1 MKKKEKQKRHLSIK
15 SSIFI
20 SMSVLVVVMLAILW
34 LTQSV
39 FLSHIYRYTKK
50 NETEHAASIIVDN
63 IDNENLSLLIEK
75 LSVEYDLCAE
85 VIRSPGDKEVLYDS
99 HFLNDCIIH
108 KLQFEDTLLDF
119 WYDKAQ
125 NNGGKYIDILPRDKF
140 REFGYDPDDFQGD
153 VPKRGG
159 DANCVISVNL
169 AITSDGGSVMVIL
182 NSFVMPVDAT
192 VRTIN
197 LQLIV
202 ITIVMLAS
210 AFMIAYVL
218 SRRLSLPI
226 EKINKEAKNLA
237 CANYD
242 VAFPKEGPLEIREL
256 ADTLNHT
263 AKELTKVDA
272 MQKELIANISHDL
285 RTPLTMIS
293 GYSEVM
299 RDIPGENT
307 PENMQV
313 IIDETARL
321 SSLVNDLLDVS
332 RLQSGTQKL
341 NLKRLNITEAIR
353 SVIKRYDK
361 LVSHNGYIINF
372 VYDEDVFINADEVRI
387 LQVIYNLI
395 NNAINYTGED
405 KTVTVKQEVKEGI
418 VRISVIDTGEG
429 IAEKDLPLIWDRYY
443 KVDKVHKRAHIG
455 TGLGLS
461 IVKNI
466 LLLHGSRFGV
476 SSEIGKGSNFWFEFK
491 IL

>member
-1 MKKKEKQKRHLSIK
+1 MAL
-15 SSIFI
+15 
-20 SMSVLVVVMLAILW
+20 LVVVMLTILW

-50 NETEHAASIIVDN
+50 NETDRAASIIVDN
-63 IDNENLSLLIEK
+63 INNENLNSLIEK
-75 LSVEYDLCAE
+75 ISSEYDLCAE
-85 VIRSPGDKEVLYDS
+85 VIRYPGDKEILYDS
-99 HFLNDCIIH
+99 HFLNDCIVH
-108 KLQFEDTLLDF
+108 KLQLEDTLLDF
-119 WYDKAQ
+119 WYDMAQ
-125 NNGGKYIDILPRDKF
+125 ESGGKYTDIVPRDKF
-140 REFGYDPDDFQGD
+140 REFYDPDDFHGD
-153 VPKRGG
+153 VPRRGG
-159 DANCVISVNL
+159 DANCVISVSI
-169 AITSDGGSVMVIL
+169 AETSDGDSVMVVL
-182 NSFVMPVDAT
+182 NSFVLPVDAT
-192 VRTIN
+192 VKTLR

-210 AFMIAYVL
+210 AFLIAYIL

-237 CANYD
+237 CANYE
-242 VAFPKEGPLEIREL
+242 VTFPQEGPIEISEL
-256 ADTLNHT
+256 ADTLNYT
-263 AKELTKVDA
+263 AKELSKVDA

-332 RLQSGTQKL
+332 RFQSGTQKL
-341 NLKRLNITEAIR
+341 NISRFNLTESVK

-361 LVSHNGYIINF
+361 LISHNGYIINF

-405 KTVTVKQEVKEGI
+405 KTVTVKQEVKDGI

-476 SSEIGKGSNFWFEFK
+476 SSEVGKGSNFWFEFK
-491 IL
+491 VL

>member
-1 MKKKEKQKRHLSIK
+1 MKEKENKKRHLSIK

-20 SMSVLVVVMLAILW
+20 SMALLVVVMLTILW

-39 FLSHIYRYTKK
+39 FLSHIYMYTKK
-50 NETEHAASIIVDN
+50 NETDRAASIIVDN
-63 IDNENLSLLIEK
+63 VNNDNLDSLIEK
-75 LSVEYDLCAE
+75 ISSEYDLCAE
-85 VIRSPGDKEVLYDS
+85 VIRYPGDKEILYDS

-108 KLQFEDTLLDF
+108 KLQLEDTLLDF
-119 WYDKAQ
+119 WYDMAQ
-125 NNGGKYIDILPRDKF
+125 ENGGKYTDIVPRDKF
-140 REFGYDPDDFQGD
+140 REFYNPDDFHGD

-159 DANCVISVNL
+159 DANCVISINL
-169 AITSDGGSVMVIL
+169 ATTSDGDSVMIVL
-182 NSFVMPVDAT
+182 NSFVLPVDAT
-192 VRTIN
+192 VKTLR

-202 ITIVMLAS
+202 ITVVMLAS
-210 AFMIAYVL
+210 AFLIAYIL

-237 CANYD
+237 RANYE
-242 VAFPKEGPLEIREL
+242 VTFPQEGPIEIREL
-256 ADTLNHT
+256 ADTLDYT
-263 AKELTKVDA
+263 AKELSKVDA

-332 RLQSGTQKL
+332 RFQSGTQKL
-341 NLKRLNITEAIR
+341 NISRFNLTESVK

-361 LVSHNGYIINF
+361 LISHNGYVINF

-395 NNAINYTGED
+395 NNAINYTGDD
-405 KTVTVKQEVKEGI
+405 KTVTVKQEVADGV

-476 SSEIGKGSNFWFEFK
+476 SSEVGKGSNFWFEFK
-491 IL
+491 TV

>member
-1 MKKKEKQKRHLSIK
+1 MKEKESKKRRLSIK

-20 SMSVLVVVMLAILW
+20 SMALLVVVMLTILW

-50 NETEHAASIIVDN
+50 NETDRAASIIVDN
-63 IDNENLSLLIEK
+63 INNENLNSLIEK
-75 LSVEYDLCAE
+75 ISSEYDLCAE
-85 VIRSPGDKEVLYDS
+85 VIRYPGDKEILYDS
-99 HFLNDCIIH
+99 HFLNDCIVH
-108 KLQFEDTLLDF
+108 KLQLEDTLLDF
-119 WYDKAQ
+119 WYDMAQ
-125 NNGGKYIDILPRDKF
+125 ESGGKYTDIVPRDKF
-140 REFGYDPDDFQGD
+140 REFYDPDDFHGD
-153 VPKRGG
+153 VPRRGG
-159 DANCVISVNL
+159 DANCVISVSL
-169 AITSDGGSVMVIL
+169 AETSDGDSVMVVL
-182 NSFVMPVDAT
+182 NSFVLPVDAT
-192 VRTIN
+192 VKTLR

-210 AFMIAYVL
+210 AFLIAYIL

-237 CANYD
+237 CANYE
-242 VAFPKEGPLEIREL
+242 VMFPQEGPIEISEL
-256 ADTLNHT
+256 ADTLNYT
-263 AKELTKVDA
+263 AKELSKVDA

-332 RLQSGTQKL
+332 RFQSGTQKL
-341 NLKRLNITEAIR
+341 NISRFNLTESVK

-361 LVSHNGYIINF
+361 LISHNGYIINF

-405 KTVTVKQEVKEGI
+405 KTVTVKQEVADGV

-476 SSEIGKGSNFWFEFK
+476 SSEVGKGSNFWFEFK